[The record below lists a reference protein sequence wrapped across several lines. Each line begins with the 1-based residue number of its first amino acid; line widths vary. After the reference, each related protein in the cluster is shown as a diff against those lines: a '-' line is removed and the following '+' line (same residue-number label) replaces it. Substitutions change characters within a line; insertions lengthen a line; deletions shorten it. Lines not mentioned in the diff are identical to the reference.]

1 MQTSRILPI
10 LPAGLALA
18 VSLLLAA
25 CGKEAQQGPA
35 GGMPGAPAVTVVT
48 VQPESVPVTTELPG
62 RTSPYLVAELRPV
75 DPHAGGDVEVAVAR
89 PAEAQGAESEAAS

>member
-18 VSLLLAA
+18 VSVAPRLR
-25 CGKEAQQGPA
+25 QRGPA
-35 GGMPGAPAVTVVT
+35 GPAPGGMPGAPAVTVVT

-62 RTSPYLVAELRPV
+62 RTSPIWSPKCGR
-75 DPHAGGDVEVAVAR
+75 R
-89 PAEAQGAESEAAS
+89 